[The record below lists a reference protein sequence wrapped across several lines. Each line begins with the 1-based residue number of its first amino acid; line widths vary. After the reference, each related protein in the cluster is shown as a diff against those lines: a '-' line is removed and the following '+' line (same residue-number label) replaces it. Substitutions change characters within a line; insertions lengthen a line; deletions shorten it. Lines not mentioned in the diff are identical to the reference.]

1 MIAGTQPLGLA
12 RGRLAHGDREKTTT
26 AARKLHAMT
35 PDYDTAIAKVA
46 QNIEGLRPQMQD
58 ALGAWL
64 DATAPW
70 VAERWR
76 ETLEAAV
83 AYNPDAV
90 KELGD
95 ERRKALKDRTT
106 AMVESP
112 RPHVEKRLVEDH
124 PEAWPHLRDIAAPGD
139 ANESFI
145 TKTERVGNRSSQTV
159 PSGVS
164 AMLGSVLSDMADLL
178 EHEGF
183 NLAKLLPG
191 SPLSRSQKPRV
202 AEGTSLAWSAEM
214 MQTMNAYGQLT
225 LSYFRVLAERDEIQA
240 QKDRSEAEEL
250 WSNA

>member
-1 MIAGTQPLGLA
+1 MIAGTQSLTAGLGRVA
-12 RGRLAHGDREKTTT
+12 RGDRAKTTT
-26 AARKLHAMT
+26 PARKLHAMT
-35 PDYDTAIAKVA
+35 PDYDAAIAKVE
-46 QNIEGLRPQMQD
+46 QNIEELKPQMRD
-58 ALGAWL
+58 ALAAWL

-70 VAERWR
+70 VAERWK

-95 ERRKALKDRTT
+95 ERRKELKDRTT

-112 RPHVEKRLVEDH
+112 RPHVEQQLVEDH
-124 PEAWPHLRDIAAPGD
+124 PDAWPHLRDAAARGD
-139 ANESFI
+139 ASESFI

-178 EHEGF
+178 EREGF

-202 AEGTSLAWSAEM
+202 AEGTSLTWSAEM

-225 LSYFRVLAERDEIQA
+225 LAYLGALTERDEIQA